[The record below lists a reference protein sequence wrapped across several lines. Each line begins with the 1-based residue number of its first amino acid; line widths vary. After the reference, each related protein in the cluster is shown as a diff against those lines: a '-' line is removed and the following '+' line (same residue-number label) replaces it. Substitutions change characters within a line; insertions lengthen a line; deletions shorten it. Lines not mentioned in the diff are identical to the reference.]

1 MTTGTAARA
10 IVAAC
15 LMACLMGASA
25 LGAREAPRK
34 SSARGEAR
42 TVNAIIVVRVWKD
55 GSACPKGVAR
65 LRPLKGGQLDMSRFV
80 EIGYVTSFDGKPGLQ
95 AMGEFFA
102 KSATLNFKSIFAD
115 FKNTVSERFVSIA
128 PGSYVMTS
136 INCQYGNSKA
146 SMGDDHANLFVAET
160 GRAFPIHGA
169 NTIDVRAGEILDAGI
184 LEIRSDAVG
193 FFETKTATIV
203 AMSTPASEQ
212 EELRQAFGDT
222 GGKIRFAA
230 FRAAASR

>member
-1 MTTGTAARA
+1 MITGTAVRA
-10 IVAAC
+10 IVAAF
-15 LMACLMGASA
+15 LMACPVGATA
-25 LGAREAPRK
+25 LSAREAPRK
-34 SSARGEAR
+34 SAARAEAQP
-42 TVNAIIVVRVWKD
+42 VNAIMVVRVWKD
-55 GSACPKGVAR
+55 GNACPKGVAR

-102 KSATLNFKSIFAD
+102 KGATLNFQGIFAD
-115 FKNTVSERFVSIA
+115 VKNTVSERFVPIA
-128 PGSYVMTS
+128 SGTYVMTS

-193 FFETKTATIV
+193 FFETKTASVV

-212 EELRQAFGDT
+212 AELRQALGDA
-222 GGKIRFAA
+222 GGKIRFSN
-230 FRAAASR
+230 FRAAAR